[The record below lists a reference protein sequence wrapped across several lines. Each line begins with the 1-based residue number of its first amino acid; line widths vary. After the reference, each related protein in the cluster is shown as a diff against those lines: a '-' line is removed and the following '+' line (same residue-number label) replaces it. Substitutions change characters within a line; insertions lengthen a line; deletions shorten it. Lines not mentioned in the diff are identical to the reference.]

1 MPKPLGQT
9 RTPGMKGSGGNV
21 RKIVHRHLGKVV
33 AGAAIAVAGTAVM
46 VGITLPGTA
55 GAGESGGGSAGSRAA
70 QEAGQGQ
77 DGAVPAGVVEQAP
90 AEGDKGKGN
99 DPLTDDETKRAEQ
112 IAASRQLLNSAENV
126 EGERGPQRLTVDIAD
141 PENDEVDDP
150 NAPRRADV
158 TFYDYKND
166 TLVTKTVNLDTGK
179 VEETGTQHGVQP
191 PLSRAENAEAAKI
204 LIADPLG
211 AGLKADYKDATGK
224 ELTSPD
230 QLLLNGAVYR
240 ATPGA
245 QPAVL
250 DKCGEHRCV
259 GLFPKV
265 VNGPW
270 IDARSLI
277 VDLSAGKVA
286 KLARR

>member
-1 MPKPLGQT
+1 M
-9 RTPGMKGSGGNV
+9 

-33 AGAAIAVAGTAVM
+33 AGAAVAVAGTAVM
-46 VGITLPGTA
+46 VAITLPGTA
-55 GAGESGGGSAGSRAA
+55 GADESGGSGAGTGAA
-70 QEAGQGQ
+70 RQAGQ
-77 DGAVPAGVVEQAP
+77 DGAVQPGVVQQAP
-90 AEGDKGKGN
+90 AEGDKGRGS
-99 DPLTDDETKRAEQ
+99 DPLTDDEIERAGR
-112 IAASRQLLNSAENV
+112 IAANRQRRESAPNV
-126 EGERGPQRLTVDIAD
+126 AGDRGPQRLTVDLVD
-141 PENDEVDDP
+141 PEDDGWDGA

-179 VEETGTQHGVQP
+179 VEESGTQHGVQP
-191 PLSRAENAEAAKI
+191 PLSRAENAEAARL

-250 DKCGEHRCV
+250 RKCGEPRCV
-259 GLFPKV
+259 RLFPKV

-270 IDARSLI
+270 IDARKLI

-286 KLARR
+286 ELGR

>member
-1 MPKPLGQT
+1 M
-9 RTPGMKGSGGNV
+9 RN
-21 RKIVHRHLGKVV
+21 IVHRHLGKVV
-33 AGAAIAVAGTAVM
+33 AGAAVAVAGTAVM
-46 VGITLPGTA
+46 VAITLPGTA
-55 GAGESGGGSAGSRAA
+55 GADESGGGKGAAGTAA
-70 QEAGQGQ
+70 AAGQ
-77 DGAVPAGVVEQAP
+77 DGAVRPGVVQQAP
-90 AEGDKGKGN
+90 AEGDKGKGS
-99 DPLTDDETKRAEQ
+99 DPLTDDEIKRAEQ
-112 IAASRQLLNSAENV
+112 LAATGQLRNSAQNV
-126 EGERGPQRLTVDIAD
+126 QGERGPQRLTVDLVD
-141 PENDEVDDP
+141 PEDEGTDGA

-158 TFYDYKND
+158 TFYDYRND
-166 TLVTKTVNLDTGK
+166 SLVTKTVDLDTGK
-179 VEETGTQHGVQP
+179 VEESGSQHGVQP
-191 PLSRAENAEAAKI
+191 PLSRAENAEAARL
-204 LIADPLG
+204 LIADRLG

-259 GLFPKV
+259 RLFPKV

-270 IDARSLI
+270 IDARKLI

-286 KLARR
+286 RLDR